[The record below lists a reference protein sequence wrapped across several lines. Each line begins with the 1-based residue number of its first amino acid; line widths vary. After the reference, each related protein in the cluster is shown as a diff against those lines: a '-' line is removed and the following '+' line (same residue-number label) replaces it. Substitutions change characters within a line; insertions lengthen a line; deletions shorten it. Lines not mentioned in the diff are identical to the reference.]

1 MLLLGNSDPQNTDQH
16 VKQADPSR
24 TQHGFILVFRQVVAV
39 VYVSSAV
46 VLLVTASAVTVGRK
60 AAFLSVE
67 VASFSSWS
75 LAICSIALPCAP
87 VLLFALRPPAA
98 A

>member
-1 MLLLGNSDPQNTDQH
+1 MMLLLGNSDPQNTDQH

-24 TQHGFILVFRQVVAV
+24 TQHGFILVFRPRAV